1 MAPRDV
7 VYNANKFS
15 LLYLSSLM
23 YEYLL
28 LGPCLLK
35 VVEVVKFQDLFDF
48 LNLTVNDVFVLAI
61 WLYNKTIERSRN
73 SFEGLHFAP
82 VLIQT

>member
-35 VVEVVKFQDLFDF
+35 VVGVVKFQELFDF
-48 LNLTVNDVFVLAI
+48 LNLTVNDVFVLATTKLLRDRGVALRVCTLL
-61 WLYNKTIERSRN
+61 LY
-73 SFEGLHFAP
+73 
-82 VLIQT
+82 

>member
-35 VVEVVKFQDLFDF
+35 VVGVVKFQDLFDL
-48 LNLTVNDVFVLAI
+48 LNLTVNDVFVLATTKLLRDRGI
-61 WLYNKTIERSRN
+61 ALRACTLLLY
-73 SFEGLHFAP
+73 
-82 VLIQT
+82 